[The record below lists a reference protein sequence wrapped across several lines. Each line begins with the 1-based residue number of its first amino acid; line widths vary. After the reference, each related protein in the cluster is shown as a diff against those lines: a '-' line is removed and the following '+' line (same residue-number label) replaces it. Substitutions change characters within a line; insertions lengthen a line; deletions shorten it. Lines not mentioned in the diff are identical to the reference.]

1 MAQPDAQALNIL
13 VVDDESS
20 SREAVSMLVDALGHR
35 AEAVA
40 TAEQATRA
48 NQEDLYDLALVDLRL
63 GGDSGLEL
71 VSDLLEDS
79 PWLRVA
85 VVTAHGSIESAV
97 DAMRRGAI
105 EYVQKPVTSAELESV
120 IRRVSTLRHLE
131 RDRERYQEALERAVP
146 PPRLTT
152 ENKKT
157 AEVYAMARR
166 AAKSEATILIRG
178 ESGTGKGV
186 LARAIHKW
194 SDRSKGPFS
203 AVNTPALSKDLL
215 ESELFGHVK
224 GAFTGAVRSR
234 PGRIAKTQGG
244 TLFLDEIGAL
254 PVALQPK
261 LLRFLQDRAYERV
274 GSDKTLEADVR
285 MILATNRDLEQAV
298 EEGEFRED
306 LYFRVRVIE
315 IEVPPL
321 RERPEDIIPLAE
333 GFVAFF
339 GARNGTP
346 GATFTDAAKRVIAS
360 REWPGNVRELQNAV
374 ERAVILSRG
383 SRVGAEAL
391 PAEDD
396 GLATKVTDTPLISL
410 EEAERRHI
418 QGVLEATPSAKEAA
432 KILGIST
439 TTLWRRRQKHDL

>member
-1 MAQPDAQALNIL
+1 MAKSDPDALNIL
-13 VVDDESS
+13 VVDDEAS
-20 SREAVSMLVDALGHR
+20 SREAVSLLLKSLGH
-35 AEAVA
+35 AVDAVA
-40 TAEQATRA
+40 TSSEAVEA
-48 NQEDLYDLALVDLRL
+48 NDHELYDLALVDLRL
-63 GGDSGLEL
+63 GGDSGLDL
-71 VSDLLEDS
+71 VTDLLDNS
-79 PWLRVA
+79 PWLKVA
-85 VVTAHGSIESAV
+85 VITAHASIDTAV
-97 DAMRRGAI
+97 EAIRRGAV
-105 EYVQKPVTSAELESV
+105 EYIQKPVTSPEIEQL
-120 IRRVSTLRHLE
+120 IRRVATLRQAE
-131 RDRERYQEALERAVP
+131 RDKERFQEALERAVP

-166 AAKSEATILIRG
+166 AATSNATILIRG

-186 LARAIHKW
+186 LAKAIHRW
-194 SDRSKGPFS
+194 SDRSGRPFS
-203 AVNTPALSKDLL
+203 SVNTPALSKELL

-234 PGRIAKTQGG
+234 PGRIAKTEGG

-261 LLRFLQDRAYERV
+261 LLRFLQDRKYERV
-274 GSDKTLEADVR
+274 GSDKTLDADVR
-285 MILATNRDLEQAV
+285 MILATNRNLEQAV

-306 LYFRVRVIE
+306 LYFRIRVIE

-321 RERPEDIIPLAE
+321 RERPEDILPLAE
-333 GFVAFF
+333 SFVAFF
-339 GARNGTP
+339 GARNGRP
-346 GATFTDAAKRVIAS
+346 GAALTDAAKRTLMS

-391 PAEDD
+391 PAVDD
-396 GLATKVTDTPLISL
+396 GLASTPGSTPLISL

-418 QGVLEATPSAKEAA
+418 EGVLEATSSAKEAA
-432 KILGIST
+432 KVLGIST

>member
-1 MAQPDAQALNIL
+1 MPKSEAETLNIL

-20 SREAVSMLVDALGHR
+20 SREAVSLLVEGLGHS
-35 AEAVA
+35 VDSVG
-40 TAEQATRA
+40 TAEEALTA
-48 NQEDLYDLALVDLRL
+48 NDEDFYHLALVDLRL
-63 GGDSGLEL
+63 AGESGLDL
-71 VSDLLEDS
+71 VTRLLENS
-79 PWLRVA
+79 PWLKVA
-85 VVTAHGSIESAV
+85 VITAHASIETAV
-97 DAMRRGAI
+97 EAIRRGAV
-105 EYVQKPVTSAELESV
+105 EYIQKPVTTPEIEQLL
-120 IRRVSTLRHLE
+120 RRISTLRQAE
-131 RDRERYQEALERAVP
+131 RDRERFQEALERAVP

-152 ENKKT
+152 ENKET
-157 AEVYAMARR
+157 AQVYAMARR
-166 AAKSEATILIRG
+166 AAKSDATILIRG

-186 LARAIHKW
+186 LARAIHRW
-194 SDRSKGPFS
+194 SDRSGRPFS
-203 AVNTPALSKDLL
+203 SVNTPALSKDLL

-234 PGRIAKTQGG
+234 PGRIAKTEGG

-285 MILATNRDLEQAV
+285 MILATNRNLEQAV

-333 GFVAFF
+333 SFVAFF
-339 GARNGTP
+339 GARNGRP
-346 GATFTDAAKRVIAS
+346 DASLTDAAKRTIKA

-391 PAEDD
+391 PAVDD
-396 GLATKVTDTPLISL
+396 GLASVPGSTPLISL
-410 EEAERRHI
+410 EEAEKRHI
-418 QGVLEATPSAKEAA
+418 EGVLEATSSAKEAA
-432 KILGIST
+432 KVLGIST

>member
-1 MAQPDAQALNIL
+1 MSKSDPDVLSIL
-13 VVDDESS
+13 VVDDESA
-20 SREAVSMLVDALGHR
+20 SREAVSLLVEGLGHSVESVGT
-35 AEAVA
+35 ADEAIHA
-40 TAEQATRA
+40 TD
-48 NQEDLYDLALVDLRL
+48 EDLYDLAMVDLRL
-63 GGDSGLEL
+63 GGDSGLDL
-71 VSDLLEDS
+71 VSRLLENS
-79 PWLRVA
+79 PWLKVA
-85 VVTAHGSIESAV
+85 VITAHASIETAV
-97 DAMRRGAI
+97 EAIRRGAV
-105 EYVQKPVTSAELESV
+105 EYIQKPVTTPDVEQV
-120 IRRVSTLRHLE
+120 TRRVSTLREIE

-146 PPRLTT
+146 PPQLTT

-166 AAKSEATILIRG
+166 AARSDATILLRG

-186 LARAIHKW
+186 LARAIHRW
-194 SDRSKGPFS
+194 SERSKRPFS
-203 AVNTPALSKDLL
+203 PVNTPALSKELL

-234 PGRIAKTQGG
+234 PGRIAKTEGG

-254 PVALQPK
+254 PVQLQPK

-285 MILATNRDLEQAV
+285 MILATNRNLEQAV

-321 RERPEDIIPLAE
+321 RERPEDILPLAE
-333 GFVAFF
+333 SFVAFF
-339 GARNGTP
+339 GARNGRP
-346 GATFTDAAKRVIAS
+346 NATLTDAAKRTLVS

-391 PAEDD
+391 PAVDD
-396 GLATKVTDTPLISL
+396 GLANAPGSTPLISL
-410 EEAERRHI
+410 EEAEKRHI
-418 QGVLEATPSAKEAA
+418 EGVLEATSSAKEAA
-432 KILGIST
+432 KVLGIST

>member
-1 MAQPDAQALNIL
+1 MSTADDVALQVL
-13 VVDDESS
+13 VVDDEAS
-20 SREAVSMLVDALGHR
+20 SREAISLLLEGLGHDVESVST
-35 AEAVA
+35 AEAAIRA
-40 TAEQATRA
+40 TED
-48 NQEDLYDLALVDLRL
+48 DLYDLGLVDLRL

-71 VSDLLEDS
+71 VSDLLDDS
-79 PWLRVA
+79 PWLKVA
-85 VVTAHGSIESAV
+85 VITAHGSIESAV
-97 DAMRRGAI
+97 EAIRRGALD
-105 EYVQKPVTSAELESV
+105 YVQKPVTPPELERV
-120 IRRVSTLRHLE
+120 LRRVSTLRHLE
-131 RDRERYQEALERAVP
+131 RDREHFQEALERAVP

-152 ENKKT
+152 DNKKT

-166 AAKSEATILIRG
+166 AAGSDATILLRG

-186 LARAIHKW
+186 LARAIHRW
-194 SDRSKGPFS
+194 SARSGRPFS
-203 AVNTPALSKDLL
+203 SVNTPALSRELL

-234 PGRIAKTQGG
+234 PGRIAKTEGG

-254 PVALQPK
+254 PIGLQPK
-261 LLRFLQDRAYERV
+261 LLRFLQERSYERV
-274 GSDKTLEADVR
+274 GSDKTLETDVR

-333 GFVAFF
+333 GFVGFF
-339 GARNGTP
+339 GARNGQP
-346 GATFTDAAKRVIAS
+346 GASLTEAAKRTLTS

-391 PAEDD
+391 PAVDD
-396 GLATKVTDTPLISL
+396 GLARPPGRTPLITL

-418 QGVLEATPSAKEAA
+418 EGVLEATGSAKEAA
-432 KILGIST
+432 KVLGIST